1 LFLSF
6 LEEILFELQERIRG
20 SGDVVRPTNFDI
32 VVYGLADA
40 TGLVMIYDA
49 GHREG
54 RESEGR
60 EYMGK
65 QRRGCQ
71 RRGRDIS

>member
-6 LEEILFELQERIRG
+6 LEEILFALQKKIRG
-20 SGDVVRPTNFDI
+20 SRHVVRPTNFDI

-40 TGLVMIYDA
+40 TGLIMINDA
-49 GHREG
+49 GHRKR

-60 EYMGK
+60 KDMGK
-65 QRRGCQ
+65 
-71 RRGRDIS
+71 